1 MLDTIT
7 IFNSNPDL
15 ISSDKKSG
23 AGQFSEVY
31 LTPCGKYAIKHGN
44 HGFADG
50 WLLFAAK
57 LLSMPED
64 ERPWWAPTIHI
75 LRVDMDTGRFTALV
89 RAYEHDKDGPTASG
103 DVSDLMRVIEK
114 GLPDL
119 NEDEEYN
126 EKYDDEYELLIEAHN
141 FDNAPVECVEFLS
154 AIEIETGV
162 PLYYDM
168 PGNSMWDATTERMV
182 LNDPCCVKRW
192 AAAKKDFRYK
202 EKFWNFIYRCADT
215 APDMQLRGYR

>member
-1 MLDTIT
+1 MPDTIT
-7 IFNSNPDL
+7 TFKSNPDRL
-15 ISSDKKSG
+15 SADEKSG

-31 LTPCGKYAIKHGN
+31 LTPCGEYAIKHGN

-64 ERPWWAPTIHI
+64 ERPWWAPVIHS

-89 RAYEHDKDGPTASG
+89 RAYEHDYDGPRASG
-103 DVSDLMRVIEK
+103 FVSDLMQVIEE

-119 NEDEEYN
+119 NKDVF
-126 EKYDDEYELLIEAHN
+126 YDDEFGLLIEADQ
-141 FDNAPVECVEFLS
+141 FDNATVECVEFLH
-154 AIEIETGV
+154 AIQIEADV
-162 PLYYDM
+162 PLYFDM
-168 PGNSMWDATTERMV
+168 PCNSMWDDTIERMV

-192 AAAKKDFRYK
+192 EDAKKDMRYRAQFR
-202 EKFWNFIYRCADT
+202 NFIARCAKT
-215 APDMQLRGYR
+215 APDLQLRGYW